1 MVGRNASIP
10 REHHTHYRLG
20 VHLGDVIVE
29 PDDVCGEGVNMAA
42 RLEGLVSPADVS
54 SPAASMMQIKINS
67 CALIKRSEIDK

>member
-29 PDDVCGEGVNMAA
+29 PDDA
-42 RLEGLVSPADVS
+42 
-54 SPAASMMQIKINS
+54 
-67 CALIKRSEIDK
+67 